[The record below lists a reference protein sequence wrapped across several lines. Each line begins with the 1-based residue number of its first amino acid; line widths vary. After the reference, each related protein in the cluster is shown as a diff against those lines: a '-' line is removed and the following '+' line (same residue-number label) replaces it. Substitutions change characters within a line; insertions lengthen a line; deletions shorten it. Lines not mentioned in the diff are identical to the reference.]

1 MPFDPSVISTIGPS
15 AMPDIAGTQ
24 TKAFQLKDLMQEGQL
39 HALQLK
45 DYQTEQ
51 ADRAKVKDILNKA
64 GPIDSQTKANE
75 IVGRVRKEVNPEMA
89 MKLHQQF
96 SQERKDD
103 LEEQLARL
111 QVQREQAQ
119 VQSTQINSVL
129 SLVTP
134 LATQLQQGGYEEGKV
149 NPAQDAMVREKI
161 PQMAQ
166 QLKQQHPELS
176 TAIDQILSNTQQW
189 NKDSFMNMWKQ
200 STQAKEQLERQIK
213 ELEAKK
219 LKHEIAMGGKQVVT
233 TESESTNFDTRE
245 ITKTPHISIVDK
257 ATGKVTDTG
266 AEAAPKGGAAA
277 GGGRDAVYTSR
288 IISAGE
294 EALGDAKNVMEMPL
308 GSNVGWLASKKGE
321 GGGIMASVR
330 GGLANKLTSQDAQ
343 NYGVISAGLQ
353 RNLAAI
359 ETAGLA
365 TPGSLTH
372 QMDAVIIQPG
382 DSNETAMRK
391 LAQTRQIVENGLKNV
406 LNKPTVNPEQ
416 KKEVKAII
424 DGLKEAIPF
433 TQHDITEWKSKGK
446 RTQSFDDYAKSKGLG
461 GTTPSTTTSGATVS
475 NW

>member
-1 MPFDPSVISTIGPS
+1 MPFDPSVISTIGPA
-15 AMPDIAGTQ
+15 AMPDIAGAQ

-51 ADRAKVKDILNKA
+51 ADRAKVKEILSKA
-64 GPIDSQTKANE
+64 GPIDSQTKVNE
-75 IVGRVRKEVNPEMA
+75 VTEQIGKVNRDLA
-89 MKLHQQF
+89 MKFHQQA
-96 SQERKDD
+96 SQAKNED
-103 LEEQLARL
+103 LDIQIKQS
-111 QVQREQAQ
+111 QVQA
-119 VQSTQINSVL
+119 TQLNSVL
-129 SLVTP
+129 TLTTP
-134 LATQLQQGGYEEGKV
+134 LANQLQQAGWKSGESHPQLDAV
-149 NPAQDAMVREKI
+149 VAQKI
-161 PQMAQ
+161 PQIAQ
-166 QLKQQHPELS
+166 QMKQQHPELS
-176 TAIDQILSNTQQW
+176 QAIDQLVANPNNMTA
-189 NKDSFMNMWKQ
+189 DAFMNMWNGT
-200 STQAKEQLERQIK
+200 TQAKEQLARQKTEWEIRNLK
-213 ELEAKK
+213 SETADRGKK
-219 LKHEIAMGGKQVVT
+219 VVT
-233 TESESTNFDTRE
+233 TESTTTDLEGKE
-245 ITKTPHISIVDK
+245 VTKTPHISIVDVG
-257 ATGKVTDTG
+257 TGKVTDTG

-308 GSNVGWLASKKGE
+308 GSNVGWLTSKKGE

-461 GTTPSTTTSGATVS
+461 GGVPSTTASGATVS